1 MADRVARSADQVRS
15 PRAEGGGE
23 QAGHLVAP
31 RGAMLRRLL
40 LLAGCIACSAPAP
53 APDDAAPGPRSLR
66 VVSWNVHDLF
76 DELDRTAPP
85 GELDTVLMP
94 GEVEEKLAR
103 VGSVLARL
111 DADVV
116 LLQEVENLPL
126 LERLAAGP
134 LAGAGYRAFLREG
147 LDPRGI
153 DVGLLARVPVE
164 SVLGHLD
171 DRTPSGIHLWARDP
185 LEVHLASGVRPV
197 VLLGAHLV
205 SRLQPADER
214 RRLQA
219 ERLRQL
225 ADGLAAG
232 ATRPLVMV
240 LGDLNDLP
248 DSDALAPLLG
258 DGALVDLGAMLPPSA
273 AWTWSGG
280 GATERLDYA
289 LIPRVERAA
298 VNRFAVEKGPD
309 VAAASDHCPLVVDL
323 WLAGPG

>member
-1 MADRVARSADQVRS
+1 
-15 PRAEGGGE
+15 
-23 QAGHLVAP
+23 
-31 RGAMLRRLL
+31 MLSRMV
-40 LLAGCIACSAPAP
+40 LLAGCVACSAPLP
-53 APDDAAPGPRSLR
+53 PSDGAAPGPRSLR
-66 VVSWNVHDLF
+66 IVSWNVHDLF
-76 DELDRTAPP
+76 DELDRTTPP
-85 GELDTVLMP
+85 GDLDTVLAP
-94 GEVEEKLAR
+94 AEVEGKLAR

-171 DRTPSGIHLWARDP
+171 DRTPSGLHLWARDP
-185 LEVHLASGVRPV
+185 LEVHLASDGRPV

-205 SRLQPADER
+205 SRLQPADDR

-232 ATRPLVMV
+232 SSRPLVMV

-258 DGALVDLGAMLPPSA
+258 DGALLDLGAAAAPA
-273 AWTWSGG
+273 DAWTWSGG
-280 GATERLDYA
+280 GATERLDYV
-289 LIPRVERAA
+289 LVPRVERAA
-298 VNRFAVEKGPD
+298 VSRFAVGEGPD
-309 VAAASDHCPLVVDL
+309 VAAASDHRPLVVDL